1 MSGESRG
8 MKIRQRTM
16 RLFSRVACF
25 LLLACAVCAGEQ
37 EEVKASAPSAPRRL
51 KDLDAPGLKDP
62 VFLNA
67 IDPWDVVQVIDYLAF
82 KGGLKN
88 IVVSKGVSGITTKLK
103 FDNVPVADALEVVLS
118 VNNLAYVIQS
128 GIITVMTDAEYTVQY
143 GGSFYD
149 KKQVRV
155 VTLKY
160 ADPARIANILAPVRS
175 ALGTI
180 VSDGVTGNIIL
191 IDTPDRIR
199 EMVAIVEKADLSTVS
214 RVVPT
219 ETRTYVLQYA
229 ELDAIQKEIAPMVTP
244 EIGSI
249 RADAKSR
256 TLIVTDLTNKLER
269 VEVVIRTFD
278 RRPKEVFIEAKV
290 VQVGLSDEYRLG
302 IDWNHLFEGADPRM
316 SLATRATPAL
326 LGARGA
332 ATTPG
337 AGYGSLSYQTI
348 MAGGD
353 LKIVLDAL
361 KTVGDT
367 KVLSNPH
374 VAVKDGEEATIKV
387 VRDEPYAEAQLETG
401 TTNVVGET
409 FKFIE
414 VGVSLSV
421 KPRINEQGVVSMSI
435 KPEVS
440 SVEGSYQARYAVPVV
455 QKSYAETSVLIRD
468 GETIIIAGMIEDVK
482 AKRTSSVPLLGR
494 IPLIGALFRSQSET
508 MESKELI
515 VFLTPRVI
523 TGDEPVVLMRD
534 LRKQPKGLRETG
546 ESNGKELKPL
556 R

>member
-1 MSGESRG
+1 M
-8 MKIRQRTM
+8 
-16 RLFSRVACF
+16 
-25 LLLACAVCAGEQ
+25 
-37 EEVKASAPSAPRRL
+37 
-51 KDLDAPGLKDP
+51 DLPGLKET
-62 VFLNA
+62 VSLHA
-67 IDPWDVVQVIDYLAF
+67 LDPWDVVQVIDYLAF

-88 IVVSKGVSGITTKLK
+88 IVVSKGVAGMTTKLK
-103 FDNVPVADALEVVLS
+103 FENIPVGDALEVVLS
-118 VNNLAYVIQS
+118 VNNLAYVVQS
-128 GIITVMTDAEYTVQY
+128 GIVTVMTDAEYTTQY
-143 GGSFYD
+143 GVSFYD

-155 VTLKY
+155 VPLKF
-160 ADPARIANILAPVRS
+160 ADPARVATVLAPVKS

-180 VSDGVTGNIIL
+180 VSDSVTGNIIL

-229 ELDAIQKEIAPMVTP
+229 ELEPVHKEISPLVTP
-244 EIGSI
+244 EVGSI
-249 RADAKSR
+249 KSDARSR

-269 VEVVIRTFD
+269 IETIVRTFD

-290 VQVGLSDEYRLG
+290 VQVGLSDEFRLG
-302 IDWNHLFEGADPRM
+302 IDWNHLFQGANPRM
-316 SLATRATPAL
+316 SLSSTVNPPL
-326 LGARGA
+326 LGTRGA
-332 ATTPG
+332 ALATG

-353 LKIVLDAL
+353 LKVILDAL

-367 KVLSNPH
+367 KILSNPH
-374 VAVKDGEEATIKV
+374 VAVRDGEEASIKV
-387 VRDEPYAEAQLETG
+387 VRDEPYAEAQLESG

-435 KPEVS
+435 KPQVS
-440 SVEGSYQARYAVPVV
+440 SVEGSYQARYSVPVV

-482 AKRTSSVPLLGR
+482 ARRTSSVPFLGR
-494 IPLIGALFRSQSET
+494 IPLFGALFRSESET
-508 MESKELI
+508 TESKEMI

-523 TGDEPVVLMRD
+523 TGDEPVALLRD
-534 LRKQPKGLRETG
+534 MQKQPKELRPLDG
-546 ESNGKELKPL
+546 GIDKELKPL

>member
-1 MSGESRG
+1 LGVLTLLCVAWAAAQEDSR
-8 MKIRQRTM
+8 IP
-16 RLFSRVACF
+16 
-25 LLLACAVCAGEQ
+25 AVT
-37 EEVKASAPSAPRRL
+37 KRL
-51 KDLDAPGLKDP
+51 KDMDLPGLKET
-62 VFLNA
+62 VSLHA
-67 IDPWDVVQVIDYLAF
+67 LDPWDVVQVIDYLAF

-88 IVVSKGVSGITTKLK
+88 IVVSKGVAGMTTKLK
-103 FDNVPVADALEVVLS
+103 FENIPVGDALEVVLS
-118 VNNLAYVIQS
+118 VNNLAYVVQS
-128 GIITVMTDAEYTVQY
+128 GIVTVMTDVEYTTQY
-143 GGSFYD
+143 GVSFYD

-155 VTLKY
+155 VPLKF
-160 ADPARIANILAPVRS
+160 ADPARVATVLAPVKS

-180 VSDGVTGNIIL
+180 VSDSVTGNIIL

-219 ETRTYVLQYA
+219 ETRTYILQYA
-229 ELDAIQKEIAPMVTP
+229 ELEAVQKEITPLVTP
-244 EIGSI
+244 EVGSI
-249 RADAKSR
+249 RADARSR
-256 TLIVTDLTNKLER
+256 TMIVTDLTNKLER
-269 VEVVIRTFD
+269 IDTIVRTFD

-290 VQVGLSDEYRLG
+290 VQVGLNDEFRLG
-302 IDWNHLFEGADPRM
+302 IDWNHLFQGSSPRM
-316 SLATRATPAL
+316 SLSSTVNPPLIGT
-326 LGARGA
+326 RGA
-332 ATTPG
+332 ALAAG
-337 AGYGSLSYQTI
+337 GGYGSLSYQTI

-353 LKIVLDAL
+353 LKVILDAL

-367 KVLSNPH
+367 KILSNPH
-374 VAVKDGEEATIKV
+374 VAVRDGEEATIKV
-387 VRDEPYAEAQLETG
+387 VRDEPYAEAQLESG

-435 KPEVS
+435 KPQVS

-482 AKRTSSVPLLGR
+482 AKRVASVPFLGR
-494 IPLIGALFRSQSET
+494 IPLFGTLFRSESQT
-508 MESKELI
+508 TESKEMI

-523 TGDEPVVLMRD
+523 TGDEPVALLRD
-534 LRKQPKGLRETG
+534 MQKQPKELRPLDG
-546 ESNGKELKPL
+546 GIDKELKPL

>member
-1 MSGESRG
+1 
-8 MKIRQRTM
+8 M
-16 RLFSRVACF
+16 RILGRAACV
-25 LLLACAVCAGEQ
+25 LALACVVCAGGQ
-37 EEVKASAPSAPRRL
+37 EEVRTSSGPRRL
-51 KDLDAPGLKDP
+51 KDLDLPGLKDT
-62 VFLNA
+62 VSLNA
-67 IDPWDVVQVIDYLAF
+67 LDPWDVVQVIDYLAF

-88 IVVSKGVSGITTKLK
+88 IVVSKGVAGLTTKLK
-103 FDNVPVADALEVVLS
+103 FDNIPVGDALDVVLS

-143 GGSFYD
+143 GASFYD

-160 ADPARIANILAPVRS
+160 ADPVRIATVLAPVKS
-175 ALGTI
+175 SLGTI
-180 VSDGVTGNIIL
+180 VSDAVTGNLIL

-199 EMVAIVEKADLSTVS
+199 EMTAIVEKADLATVS

-229 ELDAIQKEIAPMVTP
+229 EIEAIQKEIAPLVTP
-244 EIGSI
+244 EVGSI
-249 RADAKSR
+249 RTDAKTR

-269 VEVVIRTFD
+269 VELVIRTFD
-278 RRPKEVFIEAKV
+278 RRPREVFIEAKI

-302 IDWNHLFEGADPRM
+302 IDWNHLFQGASPRM

-326 LGARGA
+326 LGAAGA

-337 AGYGSLSYQTI
+337 SGYGSLTYQTI

-387 VRDEPYAEAQLETG
+387 VRNEPYAESQMESG
-401 TTNVVGET
+401 TTNVVGES

-421 KPRINEQGVVSMSI
+421 RPRINEQGVVSMSI

-494 IPLIGALFRSQSET
+494 IPLIGMLFRSQSET
-508 MESKELI
+508 MTSKEMI

-534 LRKQPKGLRETG
+534 LRKEPKGLRPTQEG
-546 ESNGKELKPL
+546 SGKELKPL